1 MRFGPVYLELCL
13 RAHPVVAAVELVF
26 HLLFSDSY
34 NHYWRKFV
42 PGNSTDVPLDSGKQN
57 CELNCLLI
65 IYFSVVERTLSGT
78 KKNAQFFL
86 KQSMKVIHQIAFI
99 LMIYFPTLRLQI
111 YLTYL
116 VKNTYQSHTIV
127 KMFLPKTK
135 NVMYIYKWLYVQK
148 YLYRNFREII
158 FIINRRNI
166 NKFLN
171 LLIIR
176 SDQSL
181 SPVRLFATP

>member
-13 RAHPVVAAVELVF
+13 CAHPVVAAVELVF

-65 IYFSVVERTLSGT
+65 IYFSVVERTLSAT
-78 KKNAQFFL
+78 KKNAEFFL
-86 KQSMKVIHQIAFI
+86 KQSMKVIHQITFI

-111 YLTYL
+111 FLTHL
-116 VKNTYQSHTIV
+116 VKKIYQSHKLKKCFYLKLRMSCIYISGY
-127 KMFLPKTK
+127 MCK
-135 NVMYIYKWLYVQK
+135 NIYIETSEK
-148 YLYRNFREII
+148 
-158 FIINRRNI
+158 
-166 NKFLN
+166 
-171 LLIIR
+171 
-176 SDQSL
+176 
-181 SPVRLFATP
+181 